1 MLQSSDIKVNES
13 HMLRGRGLLV
23 SEYKGTA
30 NSHLIKHY
38 AGFLLAYLN
47 GLASTV
53 SG

>member
-30 NSHLIKHY
+30 NSISLNTTL
-38 AGFLLAYLN
+38 GFYWL
-47 GLASTV
+47 T
-53 SG
+53 